1 MKLAQNEL
9 NLFDNPWKV
18 HNSEGETVEF
28 FTVDDIESNER
39 VKLDSF
45 LSKEENRKLSIDFS
59 FRILLSSNKYI
70 HERKSQTVLNIIGDV
85 GGFNDAILLLF
96 GPLILLYSSK
106 KFDLSVPEGA
116 PVLLKSQV
124 KPTRRDRQQ

>member
-1 MKLAQNEL
+1 MFKRTG
-9 NLFDNPWKV
+9 D
-18 HNSEGETVEF
+18 TIEF
-28 FTVDDIESNER
+28 LTVDNFE
-39 VKLDSF
+39 
-45 LSKEENRKLSIDFS
+45 SKERFKPESLINEERKESTLKIDFECT
-59 FRILLSSNKYI
+59 ILLSSNKYI

-106 KFDLSVPEGA
+106 KFDLAVPEGA

-124 KPTRRDRQQ
+124 KPSGRDRQN